1 MKKVAIILVLCLT
14 SCFIEPKKANN
25 KGFDTTS
32 SNVDTT
38 SYIKNNIIDK
48 KPLKIK
54 KFIYVVVSTKTP
66 ILRGNIS
73 EMIDIRNS
81 CYIDFEY
88 EVFSSDIVEVQNYNE
103 DVKNNLIDEAESEI
117 LEKNQY
123 VSNSLYSNAVVTYG
137 YEAAEHLK
145 NNNYRIKVTNSK
157 IFTFDSYSEASI
169 SKKKRKK

>member
-1 MKKVAIILVLCLT
+1 MKKSAIILALCLT
-14 SCFIEPKKANN
+14 SCFTEPKKINN
-25 KGFDTTS
+25 KKFETTT

-38 SYIKNNIIDK
+38 SSIKNNIIDK

-54 KFIYVVVSTKTP
+54 KFVYVVVSTKTP

-81 CYIDFEY
+81 CYVDFEN

-103 DVKNNLIDEAESEI
+103 DVKYKLIDEAESKI

-137 YEAAEHLK
+137 YDAAEHLK
-145 NNNYRIKVTNSK
+145 NNNYRIKVVNSK
-157 IFTFDSYSEASI
+157 LFTFDSYSEASI
-169 SKKKRKK
+169 SKKKRN